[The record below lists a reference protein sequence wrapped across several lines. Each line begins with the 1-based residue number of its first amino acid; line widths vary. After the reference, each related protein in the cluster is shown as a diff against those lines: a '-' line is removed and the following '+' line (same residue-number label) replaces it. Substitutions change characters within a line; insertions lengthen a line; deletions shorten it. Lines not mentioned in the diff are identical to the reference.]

1 MSAGVVRPAQQS
13 VAARTMLP
21 GASGRD
27 HAEFQADMTR
37 PGRLAGKVAIVTG
50 AASGIGEAIA
60 GLYLA
65 EDACCIVAD
74 LPGSRLREIFGD
86 NPSARCVELD
96 TTNEDAPERL
106 VAAATDAFGGL
117 DILVNNAGIVIAG
130 QFEELSDLQFD
141 RIMAVNVR
149 SYFRIARAA
158 VPQFK
163 ARGGGRIINL
173 GSIMSEMAGPSLSIY
188 GTSKHAVAGLSKGM
202 AVDLGK
208 YGITV
213 NYLQPGSIWTGMSRP
228 FMADESF
235 RQYWE
240 KKAPMGRIGDP
251 EDVAAAALFLAS
263 EEAKFISGHGLHVDG
278 GAIINF

>member
-1 MSAGVVRPAQQS
+1 MSG
-13 VAARTMLP
+13 
-21 GASGRD
+21 GK
-27 HAEFQADMTR
+27 EK
-37 PGRLAGKVAIVTG
+37 LAGKIAIVTG

-60 GLYLA
+60 KTFLA
-65 EDACCIVAD
+65 EGARVVAAD
-74 LPGSRLREIFGD
+74 LPDSRLTEIFGTV
-86 NPSARCVELD
+86 AGAHCLAAD
-96 TTNEDAPERL
+96 TTATDTPDRL
-106 VAAATDAFGGL
+106 MTAAAALGGL
-117 DILVNNAGIVIAG
+117 DILINNAGIAVAG
-130 QFEELSDLQFD
+130 QFETLTDEQFD
-141 RIMAVNVR
+141 HIMAVNVR

-158 VPQFK
+158 VPLLR

-208 YGITV
+208 YCITV

-228 FMADESF
+228 FMADEKF
-235 RQYWE
+235 RKYWE
-240 KKAPMGRIGDP
+240 NKAPMGRIGDP

-263 EEAKFISGHGLHVDG
+263 DEARFITGHGLHVDG

>member
-1 MSAGVVRPAQQS
+1 MNEGK
-13 VAARTMLP
+13 
-21 GASGRD
+21 
-27 HAEFQADMTR
+27 
-37 PGRLAGKVAIVTG
+37 GRLAGKVAIVTG

-60 GLYLA
+60 RMYLA
-65 EDACCIVAD
+65 EGARVVVAD
-74 LPGSRLREIFGD
+74 LPASRLMEIFGD
-86 NPSARCVELD
+86 VSAAKCVTAD
-96 TTNEDAPERL
+96 TTAAGTPGRL
-106 VAAATDAFGGL
+106 MTAANAFGGL
-117 DILVNNAGIVIAG
+117 DILVNNAGIAISG
-130 QFEELSDLQFD
+130 QFETLTDEQFD

-158 VPQFK
+158 VPLLR

-208 YGITV
+208 YNITV

-228 FMADESF
+228 FMADENF
-235 RQYWE
+235 RKYWE
-240 KKAPMGRIGDP
+240 NKAPMGRIGDP
-251 EDVAAAALFLAS
+251 EDVAAAALFLVS
-263 EEAKFISGHGLHVDG
+263 DEARFITGHGLHVDG

>member
-1 MSAGVVRPAQQS
+1 
-13 VAARTMLP
+13 
-21 GASGRD
+21 
-27 HAEFQADMTR
+27 MTR
-37 PGRLAGKVAIVTG
+37 STGKLAGKVAIVTG

-60 GLYLA
+60 KLYLEEGA
-65 EDACCIVAD
+65 SCVVAD
-74 LPGSRLREIFGD
+74 LPGTNLMEVFGGVAA
-86 NPSARCVELD
+86 ARCVALD
-96 TTNEDAPERL
+96 TTDDDAPARL
-106 VAAATDAFGGL
+106 VGAAVEAFRGL
-117 DILVNNAGIVIAG
+117 DILVNNAGIVVAG
-130 QFEELSDLQFD
+130 QFEDLTDEQFD

-158 VPQFK
+158 VPELRK
-163 ARGGGRIINL
+163 RGGGRIINL

-228 FMADESF
+228 FMADENF
-235 RQYWE
+235 RKYWE
-240 KKAPMGRIGDP
+240 NKAPMARIGDP

-263 EEAKFISGHGLHVDG
+263 DEAKFVSGHGLHVDG